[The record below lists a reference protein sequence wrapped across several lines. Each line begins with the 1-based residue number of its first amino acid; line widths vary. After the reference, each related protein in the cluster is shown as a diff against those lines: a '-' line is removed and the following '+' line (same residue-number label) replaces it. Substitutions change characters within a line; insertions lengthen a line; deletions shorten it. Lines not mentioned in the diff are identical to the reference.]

1 MTRRRLVAVWLY
13 LGGLLS
19 VLGFAQQPFTP
30 PDDVSFRT
38 AHIISEGTRIGA
50 EIHAPQAASPAQKL
64 PAIIMGH
71 GWGGTAAN
79 LRNTAADF
87 ARAGYLVVVFD
98 YRGWGSSD
106 SRLLLTGPA
115 PISKEGNRFTAEVL
129 EVREVVDP
137 IDQLTDWLNVIHWV
151 HGEPQVD
158 TSRIGLWGSSYS
170 GGLVV
175 SAAARD
181 PRVKA
186 IVSQVGAMGTA
197 GLVGFGAEAPLAF
210 EEATRR
216 TRGEIGYP
224 APRARVV
231 GTLQGGPVREK
242 MLYYA
247 PLDDIDDASH
257 AAMLFVI
264 AEKEEL
270 FDNQEHAVKAHARA
284 KGPKRLVTLPGITH
298 YSIYTTARG
307 EATTLAIDWFN
318 EHLKRAR

>member
-1 MTRRRLVAVWLY
+1 MPARILLIFIA
-13 LGGLLS
+13 LLS
-19 VLGFAQQPFTP
+19 ANAASAQPAFSP
-30 PDDVSFRT
+30 PADIAFRT
-38 AHIISEGTRIGA
+38 APIISEGTRIAA
-50 EIHAPQAASPAQKL
+50 EIYSPKAAAPDRKL
-64 PAIIMGH
+64 PVIIMGH

-79 LRNTAADF
+79 LRNTAPDF

-98 YRGWGSSD
+98 YRGWGNSD
-106 SRLLLTGPA
+106 SRVILTAPA
-115 PISKEGNRFTAEVL
+115 PAEKPNQRFTAEVL

-151 HGEPQVD
+151 HGEAQAD

-175 SAAARD
+175 AAAARD

-186 IVSQVGAMGTA
+186 LVSQVGAMGST
-197 GLVGFGAEAPLAF
+197 GLVGFGTEAPLAF
-210 EEATRR
+210 AEATKR

-231 GTLQGGPVREK
+231 GNLQGGPIREK

-247 PLDDIDDASH
+247 PADDVDKTT
-257 AAMLFVI
+257 AAMLFII

-270 FDNQEHAVKAHARA
+270 FDNADHAIKAHARA
-284 KGPKRLVTLPGITH
+284 KGPKKLVTIPNIAHYGI
-298 YSIYTTARG
+298 Y
-307 EATTLAIDWFN
+307 D
-318 EHLKRAR
+318 RACRSHQTRHRVVR